1 MRPLLLLLLLERET
15 NGKVD
20 EEEVTW
26 YGALVRIPYVRTYVR
41 GGGEASFAERSIRS
55 DGGGGGPSRDEKK
68 GSKREHGSR
77 GNEIYFPLLPRL
89 FL

>member
-26 YGALVRIPYVRTYVR
+26 YGALVHIPYVRTYGV
-41 GGGEASFAERSIRS
+41 GGS
-55 DGGGGGPSRDEKK
+55 
-68 GSKREHGSR
+68 
-77 GNEIYFPLLPRL
+77 L
-89 FL
+89 FCGKVH

>member
-26 YGALVRIPYVRTYVR
+26 YGALVHIPYVRTY
-41 GGGEASFAERSIRS
+41 GEASFAERSIRS

-68 GSKREHGSR
+68 GSKRGTWKPGE
-77 GNEIYFPLLPRL
+77 
-89 FL
+89 